1 MDAKRFM
8 DDPDWA
14 KDVPEMQS
22 GGPKCGLPDHGDCT
36 PLDVDSVA
44 AHLSPGGALGSMPGY
59 EPRVGQIDV
68 LKAVARAFNAREHL
82 LIEAGT
88 GVGKSLAYLLPS
100 LHWAVLNNTPVVV
113 STATRNLQSQLV
125 NCDIPRALKTFPDGT
140 ECRVALLKGRSNY
153 LCLKSLSEFMQ
164 DGYFAL
170 NAAERTAFDRLAGW
184 FPAAGDGDLD
194 QVDVETIRSR
204 VTCAGEDCGGRGCP
218 YYAKCFVQKARARAA
233 HAHLVVANHALV
245 LAEASGDGG
254 GILPAYGRLVF
265 DEAHNLES
273 VATDFFSVEI
283 SRDAFAQLMR
293 RLERRR
299 GRGGP
304 VKGVL
309 GLVSRHLERG
319 ALGSSAS
326 AERVREWMLKARV
339 AAKFAAV
346 EADAFFSVLEGLFN
360 PAPGADA
367 LRFRVTPD
375 GVRQHAANGLF
386 KDYNEVQWDESLAR
400 RALEAFEGKLADV
413 VNALASLANEVSVAQ
428 GEGELPLYSDVGALV
443 AGVADAVRGWML
455 DVKFVL
461 AASEPGHVFW
471 IERTRGKKGAFR
483 LVAAPLSVAE
493 RMRKLFL
500 DVKDS
505 VVFCSATLRVG
516 DKFDYFK
523 KRLGV
528 DGRSRQLVASSPFDY
543 FRQMTCVAADF
554 LPDPAVDPE
563 GYANALPPLLADV
576 FAATKGRGLV
586 LFTAYDMMRK
596 VAEAAGPALAGR
608 GVSLLV
614 QGEGATRETMVAEL
628 KAAEAEGRALVLF
641 GAQSFWEGVD
651 VAGAALSCVVIA
663 RLPFPQVGEPVV
675 AARGEQVDAAGGSS
689 FRDYFIPEAVI
700 KFRQGFG
707 RLIRTKGDRGAVVVA
722 DSRIATKNYGAL
734 FRKSVAASVHVA
746 HGGGELVSRIG
757 GFCA

>member
-1 MDAKRFM
+1 VDARLFM

-14 KDVPEMQS
+14 RAVPEMKS
-22 GGPKCGLPDHGDCT
+22 GGPRCGLPDHADCA
-36 PLDVDSVA
+36 PLDVDVLA
-44 AHLSPGGALGSMPGY
+44 AHLSPGGTLGTMPGY
-59 EPRVGQIDV
+59 EARAGQIDV

-113 STATRNLQSQLV
+113 STATRNLQSQLMSS
-125 NCDIPRALKTFPDGT
+125 DIPRALRTLPEGT
-140 ECRVALLKGRSNY
+140 VCRVALLKGRSNY
-153 LCLKSLSEFMQ
+153 LCLKSLSELMQ

-170 NAAERTAFDRLAGW
+170 SGPDREAFGRLVEW
-184 FPAAGDGDLD
+184 FATTDDGDLD
-194 QVDVETIRSR
+194 RVDAESLRPRI
-204 VTCAGEDCGGRGCP
+204 TCAGEDCGGRRCP
-218 YYAKCFVQKARARAA
+218 YFAKCFVQKARDRAA

-283 SRDAFAQLMR
+283 SRESFAQLLR

-309 GLVSRHLERG
+309 GVVTRHLERG
-319 ALGSSAS
+319 ALGSAAC
-326 AERVREWMLKARV
+326 AERVRELVLKARV

-346 EADAFFSVLEGLFN
+346 EADAFFAVLEGLFN

-367 LRFRVTPD
+367 IRFRVTAD
-375 GVRQHAANGLF
+375 GVRQHAVNGLF
-386 KDYNEVQWDESLAR
+386 KDYNAVQWDEEIAR
-400 RALEAFEGKLADV
+400 RAAEAFEGKLAAV
-413 VNALASLANEVSVAQ
+413 VDALAALAEEVSAAQ
-428 GEGELPLYSDVGALV
+428 GEGELPLFADVGALV
-443 AGVADAVRGWML
+443 AVVADAVRGYVL
-455 DVKFVL
+455 NAKFVL
-461 AASEPGHVFW
+461 AASDPGHAFW
-471 IERTRGKKGAFR
+471 IERTRGGKGAFR
-483 LVAAPLSVAE
+483 LMAAPLSVAD
-493 RMRKLFL
+493 RMRKCFMA
-500 DVKDS
+500 VKDS

-516 DKFDYFK
+516 DKFDYVK
-523 KRLGV
+523 NRLGV
-528 DGRSRQLVASSPFDY
+528 DGRSRQLVAASPFDY

-554 LPDPAVDPE
+554 LPDPAVEPDA
-563 GYANALPPLLADV
+563 YAAALAPFLADV
-576 FAATKGRGLV
+576 FAVTKGRGLV
-586 LFTAYDMMRK
+586 LFTAYDMMRQ
-596 VAEAAGPALAGR
+596 VAAAAAPALADR
-608 GVSLLV
+608 GVELLV
-614 QGEGATRETMVAEL
+614 QGEGSTREAMVAAL
-628 KAAEAEGRALVLF
+628 KGAEAAGRAVVLF

-663 RLPFPQVGEPVV
+663 RLPFPQVGEPIV
-675 AARGEQVDAAGGSS
+675 AARSEQVDAAGGSS

-707 RLIRTKGDRGAVVVA
+707 RLIRARSDRGAVVVA
-722 DSRIATKNYGAL
+722 DPRIAVKNYGAL
-734 FRKSVAASVHVA
+734 FRKSVAASVHVVRDP
-746 HGGGELVSRIG
+746 GELVARIG